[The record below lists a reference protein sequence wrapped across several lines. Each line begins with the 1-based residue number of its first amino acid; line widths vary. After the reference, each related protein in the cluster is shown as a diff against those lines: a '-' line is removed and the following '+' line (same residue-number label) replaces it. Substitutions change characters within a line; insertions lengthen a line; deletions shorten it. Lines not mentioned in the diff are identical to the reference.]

1 MAQSKDLLHLVVV
14 SRPSLDKHHAILLTC
29 SHRLRRAPGPLRAVR
44 VEGRRCI
51 GIKPR
56 REHVRTTAVVLLV
69 VA

>member
-1 MAQSKDLLHLVVV
+1 MAQSKDLLHFVVV
-14 SRPSLDKHHAILLTC
+14 SRPSDKHHAILLTC
-29 SHRLRRAPGPLRAVR
+29 SHRLRRAPGPLTAVR

-56 REHVRTTAVVLLV
+56 REHVGTTAAVLLV